1 MDLSL
6 LTIPTLI
13 TFVLILT
20 RISGIFV
27 GAPLLGAG
35 GVPNQIKIG
44 MALVI
49 ALILFPLHAGIDT
62 YTVPSN
68 LIQFTALAAQEFAI
82 GILIG
87 FAAELIFTGIR
98 MSGEYLAVQMG
109 MSISSVLDPMTGIQT
124 PIIGQFYFIFAFLLF
139 LILNIHHALIAAL
152 DRSFH
157 WIPLGEGFHNWGLLS
172 QKFMML
178 GGDMFVVALLVAMPV
193 MGVLMLTDT
202 AMAFMAKVM
211 PQMNIFIVGL
221 PLKSVIGLLVVM
233 VTLPFFASFLSDQY
247 AELVQHLLG
256 LYKGV

>member
-6 LTIPTLI
+6 LTIPTMI

-27 GAPLLGAG
+27 GAPVFGAG
-35 GVPNQIKIG
+35 SVPNQVKIG
-44 MALVI
+44 VALVV
-49 ALILFPLHAGIDT
+49 ALILFPIHATVET
-62 YTVPSN
+62 YEVPSN
-68 LIQFTALAAQEFAI
+68 LIQFSMLAFQEFVI

-87 FAAELIFTGIR
+87 FVAELIFAGVR

-109 MSISSVLDPMTGIQT
+109 MSISSVLDPMTGVQT

-139 LILNIHHALIAAL
+139 LILNVHHALIAAL

-157 WIPLGEGFHNWGLLS
+157 WIPLGEGFHHWGILS
-172 QKFMML
+172 QKFVML
-178 GGDMFVVALLVAMPV
+178 GSEMFVVALLVAMPI
-193 MGVLMLTDT
+193 MAVLMLTDT

-221 PLKSVIGLLVVM
+221 PLKSAIGLLVVM
-233 VTLPFFASFLSDQY
+233 VTLPFLASFLSDQY

>member
-6 LTIPTLI
+6 LSIPTIL

-27 GAPLLGAG
+27 GSPLLGAG
-35 GVPNQIKIG
+35 GIPRQIKIG

-49 ALILFPLHAGIDT
+49 ALILFPLHAGAEAFQI
-62 YTVPSN
+62 PLN
-68 LIQFTALAAQEFAI
+68 LIQFSVLAVQEFAI
-82 GILIG
+82 GVLIG
-87 FAAELIFTGIR
+87 FTAELIFAGVR

-124 PIIGQFYFIFAFLLF
+124 PIIGQFYYIFAFLLF
-139 LILNIHHALIAAL
+139 LILNVHHALIVAL

-157 WIPLGEGFHNWGLLS
+157 WIPLGDGFHHWGVLT
-172 QKFMML
+172 QKFILM
-178 GGDMFVVALLVAMPV
+178 GGEMFVVALLVAMPV
-193 MGVLMLTDT
+193 MAVLMLTDT

-221 PLKSVIGLLVVM
+221 PLKSAVGLLVVM
-233 VTLPFFASFLSDQY
+233 VTLPLLASFLSDQY
-247 AELVQHLLG
+247 AELVQRLLG